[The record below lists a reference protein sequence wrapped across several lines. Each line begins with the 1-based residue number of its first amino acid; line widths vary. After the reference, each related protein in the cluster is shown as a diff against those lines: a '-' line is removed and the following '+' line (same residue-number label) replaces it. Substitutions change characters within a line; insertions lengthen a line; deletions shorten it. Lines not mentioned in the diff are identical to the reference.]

1 MSQVMNLTNEPLPE
15 TLPSGRVRGG
25 REKEQ
30 KVMDKKSN
38 LVLRNESGAALVVA
52 LLMIVVLSLI
62 GLASSSSS
70 TFEIRL
76 SGNKRG
82 ATNAF
87 YSADAGAI
95 AVVSNIANFNSSSGY
110 VTVASNAF
118 DPVINPGKKE
128 LGSEQIDTSYTVPQT
143 KAAFSLPGSVDFS
156 AYPTVTIYHS
166 TGTKV
171 PRGLGLSAT
180 AFQYNY
186 YIVDAVGR
194 DQMDV
199 SLTRSNCEVR
209 EKIVRLIPTGN

>member
-1 MSQVMNLTNEPLPE
+1 MSKVMNIKNTPRLKP
-15 TLPSGRVRGG
+15 LPSGRVRGE

-38 LVLRNESGAALVVA
+38 LILRNESGAALVVA

-82 ATNAF
+82 ATDAF
-87 YSADAGAI
+87 YSADSGLQSVI
-95 AVVSNIANFNSSSGY
+95 GNVANFTCTQNPTPPALPAELATENIDLKNTNPTFTLPAGY
-110 VTVASNAF
+110 SFRDQPQVTV
-118 DPVINPGKKE
+118 
-128 LGSEQIDTSYTVPQT
+128 
-143 KAAFSLPGSVDFS
+143 
-156 AYPTVTIYHS
+156 YH
-166 TGTKV
+166 TTATKV

-180 AFQYNY
+180 AFLYNY
-186 YIVDAVGR
+186 YIIDAVGK
-194 DQMDV
+194 DQMDF
-199 SLTRSNCEVR
+199 SLVKSNCEIR

>member
-1 MSQVMNLTNEPLPE
+1 MFKVMNIENKPLPD
-15 TLPSGRVRGG
+15 TLPLRRVIGE

-38 LVLRNESGAALVVA
+38 LILRKESGAALVVA

-82 ATNAF
+82 ATDAF
-87 YSADAGAI
+87 YSADSGLLS
-95 AVVSNIANFNSSSGY
+95 VMGNIASFSCNENPTPPALPTELTTENIDFKNTNPTFTLPNGY
-110 VTVASNAF
+110 SFRDQPQVTVYH
-118 DPVINPGKKE
+118 
-128 LGSEQIDTSYTVPQT
+128 TTVT
-143 KAAFSLPGSVDFS
+143 KA
-156 AYPTVTIYHS
+156 
-166 TGTKV
+166 

-180 AFQYNY
+180 AFLYNY
-186 YIVDAVGR
+186 YIIDAVGK

-199 SLTRSNCEVR
+199 SLAKSNCEIR